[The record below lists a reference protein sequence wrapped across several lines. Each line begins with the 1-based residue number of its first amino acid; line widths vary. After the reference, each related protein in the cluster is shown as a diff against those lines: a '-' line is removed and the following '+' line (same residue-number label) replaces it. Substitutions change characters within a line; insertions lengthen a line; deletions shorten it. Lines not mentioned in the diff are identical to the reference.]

1 MNRGLLA
8 FVGLVLAW
16 TCGFGQKVTMP
27 HQLDPMKRA
36 LVEPIMALEFA
47 EEIGLT
53 RAQRSQI
60 EAELKT
66 ATAKFRPLE
75 ERLRSETRIMF
86 ELLERPGVT
95 EREALEQLER
105 ILELE
110 KQIKQVNLL
119 CSLHVRAQLRPEQR
133 EKLNSLP
140 VPPPPP
146 PPPPPHVSRPPGAAP
161 GPEDEED

>member
-1 MNRGLLA
+1 MNRGFMA
-8 FVGLVLAW
+8 FVGLAFAAAY
-16 TCGFGQKVTMP
+16 GFGQHATTP
-27 HQLDPMKRA
+27 QQLDPMRRA

-53 RAQRSQI
+53 QAQRNQI
-60 EAELKT
+60 EEELK
-66 ATAKFRPLE
+66 AASAKFRPLQ

-95 EREALEQLER
+95 EREALDQLDR
-105 ILELE
+105 ILDLE

-133 EKLNSLP
+133 ERLQSLP

-146 PPPPPHVSRPPGAAP
+146 PPPPPSHIGRPPEVRP
-161 GPEDEED
+161 GS